1 MTVTTVR
8 PTSTDR
14 NSNVGTS
21 GAASAFSVLDDSPL
35 NDATQAQGT
44 AHGGTLWLGIPSVT
58 LAATERL
65 RGARI
70 EVRCSHDGV
79 DVGHSEAVN
88 VGFRDPTTNKLGPQF
103 QAKTASVLI
112 AGSFDQQ
119 VGGYNTSAPG
129 GAAWSQAIIDRLQV
143 VLFWLASVNG
153 TGFLKISEVYV
164 DYDVSTRPAVS
175 GVTPSGYTTS
185 TRPNIAWTTTAGAP
199 QTAWQVKVFNSVT
212 YGGSSFSAD
221 TSTADYDSGAQAGDA
236 ADHTLASDL
245 VNGVTYKAYVRA
257 AQDWSGP
264 EGSTWYSD
272 WAVSSAF
279 TVSLTPPPTP
289 VVAVTT
295 QTGLP
300 QYAAA
305 IRVSCPINLLTYVQS
320 TLEDGTTTGWAAVAN
335 TTISNSSSWSAHG
348 TRSLQLSSTASGNM
362 TAAISAR
369 PAVKPGVRLV
379 ATATGR
385 SAASVRSVRIDIRW
399 YDVAGALIS
408 TSTGTAANDA
418 TGADT
423 PWYATGVAPATAYSA
438 DVLVNVLATGGAAEI
453 HRFDKIGLLYYPTDP
468 GTGTAGAALWTP
480 GGYKASA
487 AIVVQRSQRIS
498 PTIHRGPAYGWMHPQ
513 LYSAGALIH
522 NTDGFTARQVNDSVV
537 HLALDQAPPEQPTNV
552 TAGMIAW
559 VVRAA
564 AVGVLDIGAADGTA
578 TDGMYPYL
586 MPAVPGKAMTG
597 SVWLWA
603 TASFSTRLGVI
614 FTDSVNTQVGST
626 TWQAATLTTSPQK
639 VSVSATPPAGA
650 VYARLAV
657 ENTASATGVTVYL
670 TQVRFTPSS
679 APTENWPG
687 QVFAFAWEEVR
698 NLSAAAIADG
708 QSDVLVLDH
717 EAPPGR
723 PVTYRALLTA
733 SDASGN
739 AVASIPS
746 TPVHIYMDLP
756 TRTLLKDPS
765 QPENAM
771 IVRRRLGTYTH
782 DEDAQEFHPLER
794 DADPVIVRDWA
805 GGEDGVLQVQTA
817 GELER
822 YRLEQLAP
830 AGTPLLV
837 QWSTGGQTYIRVKGW
852 DVDEQVPGRRSELAR
867 LTYRETARPL
877 I

>member
-1 MTVTTVR
+1 MTVTQVR

-14 NSNVGTS
+14 NSSVGTS
-21 GAASAFSVLDDSPL
+21 GGASAFSVLDDSPL

-44 AHGGTLWLGIPSVT
+44 AHGGTLWLGLPSVT

-70 EVRCSHDGV
+70 QVRCSHDGV

-103 QAKTASVLI
+103 QAKTATVFGG
-112 AGSFDQQ
+112 GSFLQP

-129 GAAWSQAIIDRLQV
+129 GVAWSQARIDRLQV

-153 TGFLKISEVYV
+153 TGFLKVSEVYV
-164 DYDVSTRPAVS
+164 DYDVSTQPAVS
-175 GVTPSGYTTS
+175 GVTATGYTSTS
-185 TRPNIAWTTTAGAP
+185 RPNVAWTYTAGSP
-199 QTAWQVKVFNSVT
+199 ETAWQVKVFNSVT
-212 YGGSSFSAD
+212 YGGASFSAD
-221 TSTADYDSGAQAGDA
+221 TSTADYDSGTQTGDA
-236 ADHTLASDL
+236 TDHTLAADL

-264 EGSTWYSD
+264 EGSTWYSN
-272 WAVSSAF
+272 WTASSAF
-279 TVSLTPPPTP
+279 TISLTPPPQPTIT
-289 VVAVTT
+289 VTA

-305 IRVSCPINLLTYVQS
+305 IRIAAAINLLTAVQAS
-320 TLEDGTTTGWAAVAN
+320 LEDGTTTGWAAVAN
-335 TTISNSSSWSAHG
+335 CTISNSTAWSANG
-348 TRSLQLSSTASGNM
+348 THSLQLSSTASGNM
-362 TAAISAR
+362 SAAISVR
-369 PAVKPGVRLV
+369 PAVKPGVRMV

-385 SAASVRSVRIDIRW
+385 SAVSVRSVRIDIRW

-408 TSTGTAANDA
+408 TTTGTAANDA

-438 DVLVNVLATGGAAEI
+438 DVLVNVLSTGAGSEV
-453 HRFDKIGLLYYPTDP
+453 HRFDKIGLFYYPSDP
-468 GTGTAGAALWTP
+468 GTGAAGAALWTP
-480 GGYKASA
+480 GGYKGSA
-487 AIVVQRSQRIS
+487 AITVQRAQRIS
-498 PTIHRGPAYGWMHPQ
+498 STIHRGPAYGWMHPQ
-513 LYSAGALIH
+513 IYSAGALIH
-522 NTDGFTARQVNDSVV
+522 GTDGFTARQANDSVV
-537 HLALDQAPPEQPTNV
+537 HLPLDQVPPEQPTDT

-564 AVGVLDIGAADGTA
+564 AVGVLDIGAADGVA
-578 TDGMYPYL
+578 TDGTNPYL

-597 SVWLWA
+597 TVWLWA
-603 TASFSTRLGVI
+603 SAAFSTRLGVI

-626 TWQAATLTTSPQK
+626 TWQAASLTTSPQK
-639 VSVSATPPAGA
+639 VTVSATPPAGA

-657 ENTASATGVTVYL
+657 ENTASATGATVYL

-679 APTENWPG
+679 APAENWPG
-687 QVFAFAWEEVR
+687 QVFSFAWEEVR
-698 NLSAAAIADG
+698 NLAATTITDG
-708 QSDVLVLDH
+708 QSDLLVLDH

-723 PVTYRALLTA
+723 PMIYRAQLTA
-733 SDASGN
+733 TDASNN
-739 AVASIPS
+739 AVASVPS

-756 TRTLLKDPS
+756 SRTLLKDPQ

-771 IVRRRLGTYTH
+771 IVRRRLGSYTH
-782 DEDAQEFHPLER
+782 DEDAQEFHPLGR
-794 DADPVIVRDWA
+794 DGDPVIVRDWV
-805 GGEDGVLQVQTA
+805 GGEDGTLQVQTA

-837 QWSTGGQTYIRVKGW
+837 QWSTGGQTYIRVRGW
-852 DVDEQVPGRRSELAR
+852 DVDEQVPGRRSELVR
-867 LTYRETARPL
+867 LNYRETGRPAV
-877 I
+877 

>member
-8 PTSTDR
+8 PTSTDK
-14 NSNVGTS
+14 NSSVGTS
-21 GAASAFSVLDDSPL
+21 GGASAFSVLDDSPL
-35 NDATQAQGT
+35 NDSTQAQGT
-44 AHGGTLWLGIPSVT
+44 VHGATLWLGIPSVT

-70 EVRCSHDGV
+70 QVRCSHDGV

-88 VGFRDPTTNKLGPQF
+88 VGFRDPSTNKLGPQF
-103 QAKTASVLI
+103 QAKTATVYG
-112 AGSFDQQ
+112 AGSFTQP

-129 GAAWSQAIIDRLQV
+129 GFAWSQARIDRLQV

-153 TGFLKISEVYV
+153 NGFLKVSEVYV

-175 GVTPSGYTTS
+175 AVTPTLYTST
-185 TRPNIAWTTTAGAP
+185 TRPNIAWTYTAGAP
-199 QTAWQVKVFNSVT
+199 QTAWQVKVFNSIT
-212 YGGSSFSAD
+212 YGASGFSAD
-221 TSTADYDSGAQAGDA
+221 TSTADYDSGTQTGDA
-236 ADHTLASDL
+236 GDHTLAADL

-289 VVAVTT
+289 TITVTA

-305 IRVSCPINLLTYVQS
+305 VRVACPINLLTYVQS
-320 TLEDGTTTGWAAVAN
+320 SLEDGTTTGWAAVAN
-335 TTISNSSSWSAHG
+335 CSISNSSSWSAHG
-348 TRSLQLSSTASGNM
+348 SRSLQLSSTASGNM
-362 TAAISAR
+362 TAAVSAR
-369 PAVKPGVRLV
+369 PAVKPGARLV

-385 SAASVRSVRIDIRW
+385 SAVSARSVRVDIRW

-438 DVLVNVLATGGAAEI
+438 DVLINVLSTGGAAEV

-468 GTGTAGAALWTP
+468 GTSAAGAALWTP
-480 GGYKASA
+480 GGYKDSA
-487 AIVVQRSQRIS
+487 QVTVQRSQRIS
-498 PTIHRGPAYGWMHPQ
+498 STIHRGPAYGWMHPQ
-513 LYSAGALIH
+513 IYSAGALIH
-522 NTDGFTARQVNDSVV
+522 ATDGFTARQANDSVV
-537 HLALDQAPPEQPTNV
+537 HLPLDQAPPEQPTNT

-559 VVRAA
+559 TVRAA
-564 AVGVLDIGAADGTA
+564 AVGVLDVGAADGVA
-578 TDGMYPYL
+578 TDGTNPYL

-597 SVWLWA
+597 TVWLWA
-603 TASFSTRLGVI
+603 SASFNTRLGVI
-614 FTDSVNTQVGST
+614 FVDNVNTQVGST
-626 TWQAATLTTSPQK
+626 TWQAATLTTTPQK
-639 VSVSATPPAGA
+639 VTVAATPPAGA

-657 ENTASATGVTVYL
+657 ENTSSATGVTVYL
-670 TQVRFTPSS
+670 TQVRFAPSA
-679 APTENWPG
+679 APAENWPG
-687 QVFAFAWEEVR
+687 QVFSFAWEEVR
-698 NLSAAAIADG
+698 NIAATSIADG
-708 QSDVLVLDH
+708 QSDLLVLDH

-723 PVTYRALLTA
+723 PVIYRALITA
-733 SDASGN
+733 SDTSGN

-746 TPVHIYMDLP
+746 TPAHIYMDLP
-756 TRTLLKDPS
+756 SRTLLKDPA

-771 IVRRRLGTYTH
+771 IVRRRLGSYTH

-794 DADPVIVRDWA
+794 DGDPVIVRDWA

-822 YRLEQLAP
+822 YRLEQLTP

-837 QWSTGGQTYIRVKGW
+837 QWSTGGQTYIRVRGW
-852 DVDEQVPGRRSELAR
+852 DVDEQTPGRRSELAR
-867 LTYRETARPL
+867 LTYRETARPAV
-877 I
+877 